1 MPSVFRV
8 YERGTDVFPTRL
20 LLKIELFL
28 DSDRISF
35 WMGWHLVREFG
46 TLQENSAIFRQG
58 DWREMNMWVIARIRK
73 HISNIPDGQT
83 FATRELLGYGHRDA
97 VDAATSRLV
106 KAEVIMRVARGI
118 FVKPLY
124 EKGILIMP
132 KLADIVTT
140 KAKAFG
146 KEVLLQHG
154 KDAAHA
160 LKISDS
166 GNAEPTVVV
175 TGSSTSFVC
184 KSSDYGEVRVHLR
197 CANALSRKFVN
208 THIGL
213 FIRGMKSLPQW
224 LRKLEIFEK
233 ARESFNRTQK
243 EELRAAALWMPGW
256 LSNMFWMPPG
266 KSHETVHE
274 TDSCEFLRKYMTDE
288 EYKEFL
294 RLNVYPGLVPGI
306 TFTQA

>member
-1 MPSVFRV
+1 
-8 YERGTDVFPTRL
+8 
-20 LLKIELFL
+20 
-28 DSDRISF
+28 
-35 WMGWHLVREFG
+35 
-46 TLQENSAIFRQG
+46 
-58 DWREMNMWVIARIRK
+58 MNMWIIARIRK
-73 HISNIPDGQT
+73 HISRIPDGQT
-83 FATRELLGYGHRDA
+83 FATREFLGYGHRDA

-106 KAEVIMRVARGI
+106 KAEVILRVARGI

-124 EKGILIMP
+124 VQGILIMP
-132 KLADIVTT
+132 KLADIVAT

-146 KEVLLQHG
+146 KEILSQHG

-160 LKISDS
+160 LKIMDS

-213 FIRGMKSLPQW
+213 FIRAMKSLPKR
-224 LRKLEIFEK
+224 LRRLELFEK
-233 ARESFNRTQK
+233 AKESFNRKQK
-243 EELRAAALWMPGW
+243 EELRAASLWMPGW
-256 LSNMFWMPPG
+256 LSNMFWMSPAQNP
-266 KSHETVHE
+266 KPVHE

-288 EYKEFL
+288 EYKDFL
-294 RLNVYPGLVPGI
+294 RINVYPGLLPLI
-306 TFTQA
+306 TEDPS